1 MSRLQRKLMR
11 LKQRPCAMR
20 KAIKEQANP
29 FESIRKEFEAR
40 YLKTED

>member
-20 KAIKEQANP
+20 KAIKKQASP
-29 FESIRKEFEAR
+29 FENIRKVFESNC
-40 YLKTED
+40 LKMEE